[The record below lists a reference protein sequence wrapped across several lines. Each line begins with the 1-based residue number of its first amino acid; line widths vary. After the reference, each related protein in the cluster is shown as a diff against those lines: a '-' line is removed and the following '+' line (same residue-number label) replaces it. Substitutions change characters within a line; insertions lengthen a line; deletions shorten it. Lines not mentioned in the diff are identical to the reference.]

1 MTGSVFRMRC
11 WRRGLPL
18 ANQAFSIADFFR
30 LPVGEA
36 LPLLVDHPAL
46 PAPKRRLARQV
57 LHALNDVGLGYL
69 PLGQPSPTLS
79 GGEAQRVKLARYLG
93 QRSLAGELLVL
104 DEPSTGL
111 HPQDIAGLLVVL
123 HRLVRGGATIVVVE
137 HNLDI
142 IRAADWVIDLGP
154 GAGPAG
160 GRLLYAGPP
169 DGLLQAAE
177 SLTGLALRE
186 EDALV
191 PRDKPAKPANGSA
204 AVIRIRGARANNL
217 RDVNV
222 DIPKGALTVVTG
234 VSGSGK
240 SSLVSDVLEAEARR
254 RFLESLSMYERQGVR
269 EGPEAAVELVSGL
282 GVAASISTE
291 RRLSERR
298 ATVGTATDLSHHL
311 AVLFSLAGERD
322 CPRCGAAMR
331 RDPRGKEW
339 RCPNCG
345 DSAPVAQPRHFLP
358 NNYAACA

>member
-1 MTGSVFRMRC
+1 MKC

-79 GGEAQRVKLARYLG
+79 GGESQRVKLARYLG

-142 IRAADWVIDLGP
+142 IRAADWIIDLGP
-154 GAGPAG
+154 GAGPEG

-177 SLTGLALRE
+177 SQTGLAIRE
-186 EDALV
+186 EDALRAARQAGPNRPNRKRGGDPH
-191 PRDKPAKPANGSA
+191 PRGAGQQPARCERGYSQRRADRGDRCLRLGEVQPGQRCAGGGSA
-204 AVIRIRGARANNL
+204 PALSGEPV
-217 RDVNV
+217 DV
-222 DIPKGALTVVTG
+222 
-234 VSGSGK
+234 
-240 SSLVSDVLEAEARR
+240 
-254 RFLESLSMYERQGVR
+254 
-269 EGPEAAVELVSGL
+269 
-282 GVAASISTE
+282 
-291 RRLSERR
+291 
-298 ATVGTATDLSHHL
+298 
-311 AVLFSLAGERD
+311 
-322 CPRCGAAMR
+322 
-331 RDPRGKEW
+331 
-339 RCPNCG
+339 
-345 DSAPVAQPRHFLP
+345 
-358 NNYAACA
+358 